1 MNSISNPPASI
12 RFTARGAGRFALAM
26 AGLLIL
32 ALAATPAAAQQT
44 RQPPK
49 NAPNNAPKTAPKAA
63 PKANNARNAAA
74 AAPKASPGGPGQA
87 FLIGTFGDWKALT
100 SGRDRQKVCYALA
113 SPNQRL
119 PAALKRDPGYLFI
132 SNRVGDGAKNEI
144 AFILGFTGKAGQ
156 DGTLTIGS
164 GSFAVVTSGES
175 AFLKNP
181 AQEEQIIEQM
191 KRAAS
196 LTIKIASAR
205 GNETTDRYSMNG
217 ITRALEAVAK
227 ECP

>member
-1 MNSISNPPASI
+1 LNSHTPHLRHLRIAPAPRLGVFGLAMTGLI
-12 RFTARGAGRFALAM
+12 ALTLAGAPALA
-26 AGLLIL
+26 
-32 ALAATPAAAQQT
+32 QQA
-44 RQPPK
+44 RQPAK
-49 NAPNNAPKTAPKAA
+49 AQPKAA
-63 PKANNARNAAA
+63 PKTAA
-74 AAPKASPGGPGQA
+74 KASPAAPGGGSGQT

-100 SGRDRQKVCYALA
+100 TGKDRQKVCYALA

-119 PAALKRDPGYLFI
+119 PASLKRDPGYLFI
-132 SNRVGDGAKNEI
+132 SNRVADGAKSEI

-164 GSFAVVTSGES
+164 NSFAVIASGES

-181 AQEEQIIEQM
+181 AQEEQIIDQM

-196 LTIKIASAR
+196 LTVKVSSAR
-205 GNETTDRYSMNG
+205 GNESTDRYSMNG
-217 ITRALEAVAK
+217 ITKALEAVAK